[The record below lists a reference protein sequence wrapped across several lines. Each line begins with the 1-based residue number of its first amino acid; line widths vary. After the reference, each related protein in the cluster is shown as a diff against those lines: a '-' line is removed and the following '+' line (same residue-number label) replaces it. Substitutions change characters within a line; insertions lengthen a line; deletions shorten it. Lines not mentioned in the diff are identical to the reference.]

1 MVKKRKG
8 KHMKYL
14 ACLLLLFSFT
24 AQADDSPFCLTKAYL
39 AKDIVSQINEGLD
52 PSNINFAFPNVRS
65 PEEEKE
71 AMIFANNLMHE
82 VRKLMQVENDPAKVY
97 NIIKE
102 ECVNPDDIKT

>member
-1 MVKKRKG
+1 
-8 KHMKYL
+8 MKYL

-24 AQADDSPFCLTKAYL
+24 AQADDSSFCLTKAYL

-71 AMIFANNLMHE
+71 AMIFANNLIHE